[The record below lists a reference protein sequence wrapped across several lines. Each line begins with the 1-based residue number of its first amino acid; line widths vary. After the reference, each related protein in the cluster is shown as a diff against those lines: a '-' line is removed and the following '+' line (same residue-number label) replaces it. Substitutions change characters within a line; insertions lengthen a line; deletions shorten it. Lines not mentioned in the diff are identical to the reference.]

1 MTQEEVDALV
11 RQNKKMRDTLEW
23 ILDNIWHDR
32 NPREPSY
39 LNADKTE
46 ALVKEALKED

>member
-1 MTQEEVDALV
+1 MTQEEINAIVE
-11 RQNKKMRDTLEW
+11 QNKKMRGALEW

-46 ALVKEALKED
+46 LVVKDALGRN